1 MSTSVIEA
9 ASTSNKKVWTDA
21 AFMSLPDDA
30 CHYEIVDGELV
41 VMGNSG
47 ALHGYISIVLSSALF
62 TEISNIN

>member
-1 MSTSVIEA
+1 MSTSFTEA
-9 ASTSNKKVWTDA
+9 VNKPNKKVWTDA
-21 AFMSLPDDA
+21 AFLSLPDDE